1 MKSPTSHPARAPIY
15 RRIHYRFLRRNEHSS
30 GEAGHEARSLVSNV
44 LRRRNFVHSSFD
56 EQKGKRR
63 TSEKRKMLKRG
74 IEPQTFALL
83 ARRSNQ
89 LSYSSTVFR
98 LRLRR
103 KRIHVNSESYAKND
117 CFEQSGVMKVVIVA
131 LTFVLCLIIQ
141 TLGSRL
147 VGAVVCRSLPGLSLL
162 PEIRIHPGV
171 ALLEL

>member
-1 MKSPTSHPARAPIY
+1 MKSPTSHPTRTPIY

-89 LSYSSTVFR
+89 LSYSSLSSSLLWP
-98 LRLRR
+98 LRV
-103 KRIHVNSESYAKND
+103 IHSPLSPSHAFLFLSPRFTQLKTDTPMSLPYYQAADVIQAFWERSASLKTLVYNSPCAK
-117 CFEQSGVMKVVIVA
+117 K
-131 LTFVLCLIIQ
+131 
-141 TLGSRL
+141 
-147 VGAVVCRSLPGLSLL
+147 VGALC
-162 PEIRIHPGV
+162 
-171 ALLEL
+171 ALCEE

>member
-30 GEAGHEARSLVSNV
+30 DEAEHETRSLVSNV

-89 LSYSSTVFR
+89 LSYSSLSFSPLWP
-98 LRLRR
+98 LRETHLPLSPSHAFLFLSSRFTQLKTDTPMSLPYYQAADVIQAFWER
-103 KRIHVNSESYAKND
+103 SASLKTLVYNSPCAK
-117 CFEQSGVMKVVIVA
+117 K
-131 LTFVLCLIIQ
+131 
-141 TLGSRL
+141 
-147 VGAVVCRSLPGLSLL
+147 VGALC
-162 PEIRIHPGV
+162 
-171 ALLEL
+171 ALCEE